1 MSRNSLLVPSILF
14 LIAGACAAQDSEDLW
29 NQCGETVIP
38 ACRAY
43 VAAFATEKESK
54 AWNKKMDDRIKQKV
68 SDAGTDDDS
77 ALQSIALDWA
87 SDNKGKLEQKDR
99 ETIKKACFLFL
110 RFWDKKIPPP
120 GQIRERMSMQN
131 AKELADYLNDEVETK
146 KMSKGPLKTPQTVD
160 VKLPEKP

>member
-1 MSRNSLLVPSILF
+1 MSQNSLLSVLV
-14 LIAGACAAQDSEDLW
+14 LIAGVCAAQDGEDMW

-43 VAAFATEKESK
+43 VAAFSTEKEIA

-68 SDAGTDDDS
+68 SDAGADDDS

-87 SDNKGKLEQKDR
+87 SDNKGKLEQKER
-99 ETIKKACFLFL
+99 KAIKEACLLFL

-160 VKLPEKP
+160 VRQERLP